1 MNSDHVSLIAFVV
14 IFGGGILGIVL
25 RRLLPEQHFVPASEA
40 VIKLVTGFVMTMTGI
55 ILGMLVSSAKAS
67 YDGQKLLVAQMSSD
81 VILLDRSLAAYGP
94 DTDSIRIQG
103 RVALEA
109 AADRVWPSTASKQ
122 VMLHPEDTI
131 DLVDAQLNALN
142 PKTSSQSYAKMHSIT
157 LLNELEQSNWLL
169 FVQSDTN
176 KLSMPL
182 LVILISWVV
191 AIFISFGLYAPPN
204 PTVIVTIL
212 LGALAVSAAILI
224 IIEMY
229 SPFSGMMRISSAPIR
244 EAIAQMKH

>member
-1 MNSDHVSLIAFVV
+1 MNSDHVSLIALVV

-25 RRLLPEQHFVPASEA
+25 RRILPEKHFVPASET

-81 VILLDRSLAAYGP
+81 VILLDRALAVYGSET
-94 DTDSIRIQG
+94 DTIRVQI
-103 RVALEA
+103 REALEA
-109 AADRVWPSTASKQ
+109 AADRVWPSTASRQ
-122 VMLHPEDTI
+122 VTLHPEAKI
-131 DLVDAQLNALN
+131 DRVEAQLNALE
-142 PKTSSQSYAKMHSIT
+142 PKTSSQAYAKTHSMA
-157 LLNELEQSNWLL
+157 LLNDLQRSNWLL

-182 LVILISWVV
+182 LVILISWIV

-229 SPFSGMMRISSAPIR
+229 SPFSGMMKISSEPIR
-244 EAIAQMKH
+244 QAIAQLNR

>member
-1 MNSDHVSLIAFVV
+1 MIVFFV

-25 RRLLPEQHFVPASEA
+25 RRLLPENHFIPPSEA

-67 YDGQKLLVAQMSSD
+67 YDGQKLLVAQIASD
-81 VILLDRSLAAYGP
+81 VILLDHTLVAYGSE
-94 DTDSIRIQG
+94 TVTIRIQV
-103 RVALEA
+103 REALESA
-109 AADRVWPSTASKQ
+109 ANRVWPVATSARIT
-122 VMLHPEDTI
+122 LEPEDRI
-131 DLVDAQLNALN
+131 DRIEAQLNGLE
-142 PKTSSQSYAKMHSIT
+142 PTTSGQAYAKAHAMT
-157 LLNELEQSNWLL
+157 LLSELQRSSWLL

-191 AIFISFGLYAPPN
+191 GIFISFGLYAPPN

-229 SPFSGMMRISSAPIR
+229 SPFSGMMKISSEPVR
-244 EAIAQMKH
+244 QAIAQLNR

>member
-1 MNSDHVSLIAFVV
+1 MNSDHVSLIALIV

-25 RRLLPEQHFVPASEA
+25 RRVLPEEHFVPASET

-81 VILLDRSLAAYGP
+81 VILLDRSLAVYGSET
-94 DTDSIRIQG
+94 DTIRIQG
-103 RVALEA
+103 REALEA
-109 AADRVWPSTASKQ
+109 ASDRVWPSTTSTQ
-122 VMLHPEDTI
+122 ITLHPE
-131 DLVDAQLNALN
+131 NAMDRAEAELSALE
-142 PKTSSQSYAKMHSIT
+142 PKTSSQAYAKTHSMVLI
-157 LLNELEQSNWLL
+157 NELQKSSWLL

-182 LVILISWVV
+182 LVVLISWVV

-204 PTVIVTIL
+204 PTVIATIL
-212 LGALAVSAAILI
+212 LGALAVSAAIFI
-224 IIEMY
+224 IVEMY
-229 SPFSGMMRISSAPIR
+229 SPFSGMMKISSAPIR
-244 EAIAQMKH
+244 EAIAQLKH

>member
-1 MNSDHVSLIAFVV
+1 MNSDHVSLIALIV

-25 RRLLPEQHFVPASEA
+25 RRVLPEEHFVPASET

-81 VILLDRSLAAYGP
+81 VILLDRALAAYGSET
-94 DTDSIRIQG
+94 DTIRIQG
-103 RVALEA
+103 REALEA
-109 AADRVWPSTASKQ
+109 AADRVWPSTTSTQ
-122 VMLHPEDTI
+122 ITLHPE
-131 DLVDAQLNALN
+131 NAMDRVEAELSALE
-142 PKTSSQSYAKMHSIT
+142 PKTSSQAYAKTHSMALI
-157 LLNELEQSNWLL
+157 NELQKSNWLL

-182 LVILISWVV
+182 LVVLISWVV

-204 PTVIVTIL
+204 PTVIATIL
-212 LGALAVSAAILI
+212 LGALAVSAAIFI
-224 IIEMY
+224 IVEMY
-229 SPFSGMMRISSAPIR
+229 SPFSGMMKISSAPIR
-244 EAIAQMKH
+244 EAIAQLKH

>member
-1 MNSDHVSLIAFVV
+1 MLWN
-14 IFGGGILGIVL
+14 
-25 RRLLPEQHFVPASEA
+25 RR
-40 VIKLVTGFVMTMTGI
+40 
-55 ILGMLVSSAKAS
+55 
-67 YDGQKLLVAQMSSD
+67 
-81 VILLDRSLAAYGP
+81 
-94 DTDSIRIQG
+94 
-103 RVALEA
+103 
-109 AADRVWPSTASKQ
+109 
-122 VMLHPEDTI
+122 
-131 DLVDAQLNALN
+131 
-142 PKTSSQSYAKMHSIT
+142 TSSQAYAKTHSMA
-157 LLNELEQSNWLL
+157 LLNDLQRSNWLL

-229 SPFSGMMRISSAPIR
+229 SPFSGMMKISSDPIR
-244 EAIAQMKH
+244 RQSPS

>member
-25 RRLLPEQHFVPASEA
+25 RRILPEEHFVPASET

-67 YDGQKLLVAQMSSD
+67 YDGQKLLVAQMASD
-81 VILLDRSLAAYGP
+81 VILLDRAMAVYGP
-94 DTDSIRIQG
+94 KTDTIRIQG
-103 RVALEA
+103 REALEA
-109 AADRVWPSTASKQ
+109 AENRVWPTNASAQ
-122 VMLHPEDTI
+122 VTLHPEDKM
-131 DLVDAQLNALN
+131 DLVETELNALE
-142 PKTSSQSYAKMHSIT
+142 PKTTREAYAKTHAMT
-157 LLNELEQSNWLL
+157 LLNDLQRSNWLL

-176 KLSMPL
+176 KLSVPL
-182 LVILISWVV
+182 LVILVSWIV

-212 LGALAVSAAILI
+212 VGALAVSAAIFI
-224 IIEMY
+224 IVEMY
-229 SPFSGMMRISSAPIR
+229 SPFSGMMKISSDPIR
-244 EAIAQMKH
+244 EAIAQLSH

>member
-14 IFGGGILGIVL
+14 IFGGGITGIVL
-25 RRLLPEQHFVPASEA
+25 RRVLPQEHFVPASEA

-67 YDGQKLLVAQMSSD
+67 YDGQKLLVAQMSSE
-81 VILLDRSLAAYGP
+81 VILLDRALAAYGP
-94 DTDSIRIQG
+94 ETDAIRIQG
-103 RVALEA
+103 RQALEV
-109 AADRVWPSTASKQ
+109 AADRVWPSGRSAQTK
-122 VMLHPEDTI
+122 LHPEDTM
-131 DLVDAQLNALN
+131 DRLEVQLNALN
-142 PKTSSQSYAKMHSIT
+142 PKTVSQTEAKTHSMA
-157 LLNELEQSNWLL
+157 LLNELRQANWLL

-182 LVILISWVV
+182 LVILICWVV

-212 LGALAVSAAILI
+212 FGALAVSAAIFI
-224 IIEMY
+224 IVEMY
-229 SPFSGMMRISSAPIR
+229 SPFSGVMKLSSDPIR
-244 EAIAQMKH
+244 EAIAQMGH

>member
-1 MNSDHVSLIAFVV
+1 M
-14 IFGGGILGIVL
+14 
-25 RRLLPEQHFVPASEA
+25 LPEEHFVPASEA

-81 VILLDRSLAAYGP
+81 VILLDRALAVYGSE
-94 DTDSIRIQG
+94 TDIIRIQI
-103 RVALEA
+103 RDALEA
-109 AADRVWPSTASKQ
+109 AADRVWPSTASTQ
-122 VMLHPEDTI
+122 VKLHPEDTI
-131 DLVDAQLNALN
+131 YRVEAQLNALE
-142 PKTSSQSYAKMHSIT
+142 PKTSNQAYAKTHSMA
-157 LLNELEQSNWLL
+157 LLNDLQQSNWLL

-182 LVILISWVV
+182 LVILISWIV

-204 PTVIVTIL
+204 PTVIATIL
-212 LGALAVSAAILI
+212 IGALAVSAAILI

-229 SPFSGMMRISSAPIR
+229 SPFGGMMKISSDPIR
-244 EAIAQMKH
+244 QAIAQLGH

>member
-1 MNSDHVSLIAFVV
+1 MNSDHVSLIACVV

-25 RRLLPEQHFVPASEA
+25 RRVLPEAHFVPASEA

-81 VILLDRSLAAYGP
+81 VILLDRALAAYGP
-94 DTDSIRIQG
+94 DTDTIRIQG
-103 RVALEA
+103 REALEA
-109 AADRVWPSTASKQ
+109 AANRIWPSTKTTEFK
-122 VMLHPEDTI
+122 LHPEDTM
-131 DLVDAQLNALN
+131 DRLEAQLNALD
-142 PKTSSQSYAKMHSIT
+142 PKTSSQAYAKTRSMS
-157 LLNELEQSNWLL
+157 LLNNLEQSNWLL

-212 LGALAVSAAILI
+212 VGALAVSAAILI

-229 SPFSGMMRISSAPIR
+229 SPFNGLMKISSDPIR
-244 EAIAQMKH
+244 YVRQSIS

>member
-1 MNSDHVSLIAFVV
+1 MNSDHVSLIAFAV
-14 IFGGGILGIVL
+14 IFSGGILGIVL
-25 RRLLPEQHFVPASEA
+25 RRILPEEHFVPASEA

-67 YDGQKLLVAQMSSD
+67 YDGQKVLVAQMASD
-81 VILLDRSLAAYGP
+81 VILLDRALAVYGP
-94 DTDSIRIQG
+94 DTDSIRIQI
-103 RVALEA
+103 RAALESA
-109 AADRVWPSTASKQ
+109 ATRIWPSTKFTQ
-122 VMLHPEDTI
+122 IKLHPEDTMNR
-131 DLVDAQLNALN
+131 VEVQLNALE
-142 PKTSSQSYAKMHSIT
+142 PKTSSQMYAKAHSIT
-157 LLNELEQSNWLL
+157 LLNELQQANWLL

-182 LVILISWVV
+182 LVILISWIV

-224 IIEMY
+224 IVEMY
-229 SPFSGMMRISSAPIR
+229 SPFTGLMKISSEPIR
-244 EAIAQMKH
+244 EAIAQVKR